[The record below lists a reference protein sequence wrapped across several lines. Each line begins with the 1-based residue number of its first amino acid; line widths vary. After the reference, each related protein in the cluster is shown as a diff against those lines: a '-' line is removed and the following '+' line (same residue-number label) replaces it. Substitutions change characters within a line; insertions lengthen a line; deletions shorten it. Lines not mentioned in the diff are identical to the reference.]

1 MQWLNKWDQFRS
13 IKMKYADRVL
23 DILKSRRRVINI
35 IALITLAKHLQG
47 IQDNYTSLKRYRMGQ
62 FTQIIFAIKLKHRY
76 NNVFKRNYGSSYE
89 IRQKNFIRRGLTQM
103 PGAILHPLWEERSK

>member
-35 IALITLAKHLQG
+35 IALITLAKHL
-47 IQDNYTSLKRYRMGQ
+47 
-62 FTQIIFAIKLKHRY
+62 
-76 NNVFKRNYGSSYE
+76 
-89 IRQKNFIRRGLTQM
+89 
-103 PGAILHPLWEERSK
+103 